1 MPLDQRTLAP
11 AGPRGQA
18 EPPDIVGFDGG
29 APDTVFGD
37 TIDGGTP
44 SGTGPVID
52 GDEGNP

>member
-11 AGPRGQA
+11 AGIRDQA
-18 EPPDIVGFDGG
+18 LPPDIVGFDGG
-29 APDTVFGD
+29 SPDTVFGD

>member
-11 AGPRGQA
+11 AGLRGQA

-37 TIDGGTP
+37 TIDDTLELF
-44 SGTGPVID
+44 
-52 GDEGNP
+52 DEYALAF